1 MSETQQEVTSDAVQ
15 ALKAAAH
22 AAHAAQYGEKVADC
36 ISTLA
41 STGFRAAAL
50 IAALRK
56 APPPVQVM
64 ALTVLTDFSS
74 RLAAYRAAELEVE
87 LGTEL
92 SKEDFNTYL
101 ELSQKLTDEMMELM
115 LEGAEQAR
123 QALIVPSHIR
133 H

>member
-1 MSETQQEVTSDAVQ
+1 MSETQQNVTSDAIQ

-22 AAHAAQYGEKVADC
+22 ATHAAQYGEKVADC

-41 STGFRAAAL
+41 STGFNAMTL
-50 IAALRK
+50 LVALRE
-56 APPPVQVM
+56 APPPVQAI
-64 ALTVLTDFSS
+64 ALTVLTEFSS
-74 RLAAYRAAELEVE
+74 RLAAYRAAELELE

-101 ELSQKLTDEMMELM
+101 ELSHKLTDEMMELI
-115 LEGAEQAR
+115 LEGAKQAR
-123 QALIVPSHIR
+123 QALIVPSHMR